1 MSQQVVVSKS
11 FDVCTESQGAALT
24 LTLPPL
30 SYALLRRLDC
40 RRSLADVR
48 RPNPSPRPNSS
59 NQPLTSN
66 ASPISLSLT
75 LTLALPQP

>member
-1 MSQQVVVSKS
+1 MR
-11 FDVCTESQGAALT
+11 TELQGAPLT

-48 RPNPSPRPNSS
+48 RPNPNPRPNSS

-66 ASPISLSLT
+66 AYPNPNSNPG